1 MTTQRVIDSD
11 THVDETNAT
20 WEYMT
25 VEEEAYKPTIRFDPS
40 PDPGSP
46 GRPYWLVDGQRQRRP
61 DRNDSTSRTTA
72 ETRELIDVEARLR
85 HMDEL
90 GTDVQ
95 VIYPTLFITD
105 PAPRPEVELSLTRS
119 YNRWLADR
127 CAVAKGRLRW
137 ICVPP
142 LKNMEAALEEL
153 RFAKDHGA
161 CGVLKK
167 GDEEAGH
174 WPSDPYFFPLYEEAE
189 RLDMPICFHTGTG
202 AAESIGDTSFF
213 NRKAPVINGVW
224 SLLVHSVPS
233 RFPKLRLGCIEAGAA
248 WVPMMVHALRRDA
261 QRFDQASNDVQ
272 RSRYEVADNLFK
284 ANNIYVACLMDDNL
298 PMVLQ
303 YVGADNLLAGSDYS
317 HNDSSQEHK
326 FLRILEERA
335 SQGEIPQ
342 DAVRK
347 IVYDNPKSFYAL

>member
-25 VEEEAYKPTIRFDPS
+25 VEEAEHKPTIRFEPS
-40 PDPGSP
+40 PEPGSP
-46 GRPYWLVDGQRQRRP
+46 GRPYWLVDGLRQRRP
-61 DRNDSTSRTTA
+61 DRNDMTSRTTA

-105 PAPRPEVELSLTRS
+105 PAPRPEVELSITRS

-127 CAVAKGRLRW
+127 CAEARGRLRW

-167 GDEEAGH
+167 GDGEAGH

-202 AAESIGDTSFF
+202 GGGVHRRYELLQSEGAGDQ
-213 NRKAPVINGVW
+213 R
-224 SLLVHSVPS
+224 SVVA
-233 RFPKLRLGCIEAGAA
+233 AGA
-248 WVPMMVHALRRDA
+248 
-261 QRFDQASNDVQ
+261 QRAGQVSKAAFGLH
-272 RSRYEVADNLFK
+272 RSWG
-284 ANNIYVACLMDDNL
+284 CM
-298 PMVLQ
+298 
-303 YVGADNLLAGSDYS
+303 GADDGACAQTG
-317 HNDSSQEHK
+317 
-326 FLRILEERA
+326 RA
-335 SQGEIPQ
+335 AFRPVEQRRAAQS
-342 DAVRK
+342 
-347 IVYDNPKSFYAL
+347 L